1 MKKCFCEKDILHF
14 FSLLFVFVCVFSI
27 GLNVKFYL
35 DNQILRELAAV
46 HLNLN
51 NYELTK
57 ITNDLY
63 EANKAVKVEN
73 NESDEK
79 DNDKELEK

>member
-14 FSLLFVFVCVFSI
+14 FHLLFVFICVFSI

-46 HLNLN
+46 QLNLN
-51 NYELTK
+51 DCELTK